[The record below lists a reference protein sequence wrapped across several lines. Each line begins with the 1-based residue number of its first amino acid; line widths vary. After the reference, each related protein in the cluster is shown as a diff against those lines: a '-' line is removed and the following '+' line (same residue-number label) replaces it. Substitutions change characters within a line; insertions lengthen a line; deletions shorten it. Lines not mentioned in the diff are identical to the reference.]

1 VARRDSPTLFLDD
14 ANRFQPHTDS
24 TPDLFGLRDS
34 VALQNEPQASCKF
47 IVDRKREK
55 LSDAR

>member
-1 VARRDSPTLFLDD
+1 
-14 ANRFQPHTDS
+14 
-24 TPDLFGLRDS
+24 LRDS
-34 VALQNEPQASCKF
+34 VALQIEPQASCKF